1 MNPVIICAVCN
12 KPVEKLEWLD
22 DFNSHAR
29 HITAHCHGDTD
40 SMVLTDTFLM
50 DLGGAKQLT
59 EGVAFQTKKIAHD
72 TYTQL
77 ALPTIPYASTTH
89 QGHETTTPIPR

>member
-1 MNPVIICAVCN
+1 MTPVIICAVCN
-12 KPVEKLEWLD
+12 KPVEKLEWFD

-40 SMVLTDTFLM
+40 SMVLTDAFLI
-50 DLGGAKQLT
+50 DLVDPKQLT

-72 TYTQL
+72 TYTQR
-77 ALPTIPYASTTH
+77 ALPTVSHASTAC
-89 QGHETTTPIPR
+89 QEHETTTPIPR

>member
-1 MNPVIICAVCN
+1 MTPVIICAVCN
-12 KPVEKLEWLD
+12 KPVEKLEWFD

-40 SMVLTDTFLM
+40 SMVLTETFLM
-50 DLGGAKQLT
+50 DLVGAKQLT

-72 TYTQL
+72 TQL
-77 ALPTIPYASTTH
+77 ALPTIPHASTAC
-89 QGHETTTPIPR
+89 QEHETTTPIPR